1 MMIRVLLITNK
12 ADITTDF
19 VVKKL
24 KEKKIEFY
32 RLNTEELGDNVEV
45 NLDFHKDNFKISD
58 RTTGNQIDLLDIRS
72 VYFRR
77 PELPNDNSELSRAEN
92 QFIRNEISYTLEGIY
107 KILNSAYWLNN
118 VKNIRN
124 AENKIFQLRL
134 AKKIGFTIAHSL
146 ITTNAGSAMNFYG
159 MNEED
164 CIIKPIRT
172 GLISDDGN
180 EEAIIFTNK
189 IYLDKN
195 NAQRVE
201 GCPTFFQKHIK
212 KRGDIRVTVV
222 GEKVFAAFIHSQ
234 DSDDSK
240 VDWRVSQDGL
250 KHSIYM
256 LPEDISA
263 NCINLLREL
272 DLNFGA
278 IDLILNEN
286 GEYVFLEI
294 NPNGQWAW
302 LEKLLGLDISGAIVN
317 LLKDKIDERETT

>member
-1 MMIRVLLITNK
+1 
-12 ADITTDF
+12 
-19 VVKKL
+19 
-24 KEKKIEFY
+24 
-32 RLNTEELGDNVEV
+32 
-45 NLDFHKDNFKISD
+45 
-58 RTTGNQIDLLDIRS
+58 
-72 VYFRR
+72 
-77 PELPNDNSELSRAEN
+77 
-92 QFIRNEISYTLEGIY
+92 
-107 KILNSAYWLNN
+107 
-118 VKNIRN
+118 
-124 AENKIFQLRL
+124 
-134 AKKIGFTIAHSL
+134 
-146 ITTNAGSAMNFYG
+146 
-159 MNEED
+159 
-164 CIIKPIRT
+164 
-172 GLISDDGN
+172 
-180 EEAIIFTNK
+180 
-189 IYLDKN
+189 
-195 NAQRVE
+195 
-201 GCPTFFQKHIK
+201 
-212 KRGDIRVTVV
+212 V